1 MSEKER
7 GDIATRIQKGSRLWE
22 ARSKH
27 GRNPIWE
34 NPEQMLEACIEYF
47 EWVEANPLWETK
59 PMIVNGEV
67 YDAPT
72 AKMRAMTIEGL
83 CVFLGIGRSTWGD
96 YQHKPH
102 FSEVVKF
109 VESTMY
115 EQKLTGAASGLL
127 NSNIIARELKLT
139 DTVNANIGGQAGNPL
154 LTDNLFKIEFVNADS
169 KDKP

>member
-1 MSEKER
+1 MCP
-7 GDIATRIQKGSRLWE
+7 APKGNRFWE
-22 ARSKH
+22 ARSTH
-27 GRNPIWE
+27 GRKPIWD
-34 NPEQMLEACIEYF
+34 NPQELYDACVEYF
-47 EWVEANPLWETK
+47 EWVETNPLWETK

-83 CVFLGIGRSTWGD
+83 CVFLGITRPTWDD
-96 YQHKPH
+96 YKHKEG
-102 FSEVVKF
+102 FSSIVNMVTQ
-109 VESTMY
+109 TMY
-115 EQKLTGAASGLL
+115 EQKLTGAAAGLL

>member
-1 MSEKER
+1 M
-7 GDIATRIQKGSRLWE
+7 AAPKGNKFWE

-27 GRNPIWE
+27 GRKPLWDNPQE
-34 NPEQMLEACIEYF
+34 LYDACVEYF

-59 PMIVNGEV
+59 PMIVNGTV

-83 CVFLGIGRSTWGD
+83 CVFLGITRPTWDD
-96 YQHKPH
+96 YKHKED
-102 FSEVVKF
+102 FSYIVSMVTN
-109 VESTMY
+109 TMY

-139 DTVNANIGGQAGNPL
+139 DTVNANIGGQAGNPV
-154 LTDNLFKIEFVNADS
+154 LTDNTFRIEFINADCA
-169 KDKP
+169 DKPKA

>member
-1 MSEKER
+1 MS
-7 GDIATRIQKGSRLWE
+7 APKGNRFWE
-22 ARSKH
+22 ARSSH
-27 GRNPIWE
+27 GRKPIWD
-34 NPEQMLEACIEYF
+34 NPQELYNACVEYF

-83 CVFLGIGRSTWGD
+83 CVFLGMHRSTWD
-96 YQHKPH
+96 EYKHKQD
-102 FSEVVKF
+102 FSDIVSLVTN
-109 VESTMY
+109 TMY

-169 KDKP
+169 PDKP

>member
-1 MSEKER
+1 M
-7 GDIATRIQKGSRLWE
+7 AAPKGNRFWE
-22 ARSKH
+22 ARSSH
-27 GRNPIWE
+27 GRKPIWD
-34 NPEQMLEACIEYF
+34 NPQELYNACVEYF

-83 CVFLGIGRSTWGD
+83 CVFLGMHRSTWD
-96 YQHKPH
+96 EYKHKQD
-102 FSEVVKF
+102 FSDIVSLVTN
-109 VESTMY
+109 TMY